1 MPIVSGVKTIDS
13 RERRGVMVF
22 QEKTYCVLVV
32 SSTES
37 FGTSMAPLLPPT
49 DYYPVVYARSSAEA
63 QRLLA
68 ENSYDIVIINTPLS
82 DDFGLRLASYVSSNT
97 TAGVLLLVKSDR
109 YTETSAKMLSYG
121 VMTLPKPT
129 SSQMLTQTL
138 GVLCATRER
147 LRQMEEKQLSV
158 EQKMEEIRLVNRAK
172 WLLIE
177 TLGMSEAES
186 HRYIEKQA
194 MDLRISKAQVAR
206 NIIHTYQG

>member
-1 MPIVSGVKTIDS
+1 
-13 RERRGVMVF
+13 MVF

-49 DYYPVVYARSSAEA
+49 DYYPVGYARSSAEA

-147 LRQMEEKQLSV
+147 LRRMEEKQLSV

>member
-1 MPIVSGVKTIDS
+1 
-13 RERRGVMVF
+13 MVF

-129 SSQMLTQTL
+129 NSQMLTQTL
-138 GVLCATRER
+138 GVLCATRAR
-147 LRQMEEKQLSV
+147 LRRMEEKQLSV

>member
-1 MPIVSGVKTIDS
+1 
-13 RERRGVMVF
+13 MVF

-194 MDLRISKAQVAR
+194 MDLRISKAQVSR

>member
-1 MPIVSGVKTIDS
+1 
-13 RERRGVMVF
+13 MVF
-22 QEKTYCVLVV
+22 QEKTYCVLVA

-147 LRQMEEKQLSV
+147 LRRMEEKQLSV

>member
-1 MPIVSGVKTIDS
+1 
-13 RERRGVMVF
+13 MVF

-147 LRQMEEKQLSV
+147 LRRMEEKQLSV

-206 NIIHTYQG
+206 NIIHKELFL

>member
-1 MPIVSGVKTIDS
+1 
-13 RERRGVMVF
+13 MVF

-158 EQKMEEIRLVNRAK
+158 EQKMEEIRMVNRAK

>member
-1 MPIVSGVKTIDS
+1 
-13 RERRGVMVF
+13 MVF

-147 LRQMEEKQLSV
+147 LRRMEEKQLSV

-194 MDLRISKAQVAR
+194 MDRCVTRREIAE
-206 NIIHTYQG
+206 NIIKTYQ

>member
-1 MPIVSGVKTIDS
+1 
-13 RERRGVMVF
+13 MVF

-37 FGTSMAPLLPPT
+37 FGSSMAPLLPPT

-206 NIIHTYQG
+206 NIIHTFQG

>member
-1 MPIVSGVKTIDS
+1 
-13 RERRGVMVF
+13 MVF

-97 TAGVLLLVKSDR
+97 TAGVMLLVKSDR

>member
-1 MPIVSGVKTIDS
+1 
-13 RERRGVMVF
+13 MVF

-82 DDFGLRLASYVSSNT
+82 DDFGLRLASHVSSNT